1 MHGLAGDVMS
11 NNDLIQNNRD
21 YLIKQ
26 SEMLQTI
33 IGRMASNS
41 LTIKQLGLTIWTTLM
56 GLGFANKTSSL
67 FFLALISFLLLGFLD
82 AYYLYLEK
90 RFRRNFSLLAELL
103 CGFNPDGQEQV
114 KRVKGN
120 FVTLERLK
128 IGQVLQQ
135 YFDAL
140 LSWAN
145 IPYVVVLIVTLVIL
159 KTN

>member
-1 MHGLAGDVMS
+1 M
-11 NNDLIQNNRD
+11 NNENLVHKNRD

-56 GLGFANKTSSL
+56 GFGFANKNKSL
-67 FFLALISFLLLGFLD
+67 FLLALLSFAILGFFD

-90 RFRRNFSLLAELL
+90 RFRRNFNRLTELICGLNEDEEELL
-103 CGFNPDGQEQV
+103 KHLQ
-114 KRVKGN
+114 GN
-120 FVTLERLK
+120 FLVLEK
-128 IGQVLQQ
+128 IKFAQVFNQ
-135 YFDAL
+135 YLSAL

-145 IPYVVVLIVTLVIL
+145 LPYIVVFSATLVIL
-159 KTN
+159 IIN

>member
-1 MHGLAGDVMS
+1 M
-11 NNDLIQNNRD
+11 NNENLVYKNRD

-56 GLGFANKTSSL
+56 GFGFANKNKSL
-67 FFLALISFLLLGFLD
+67 FLLALLSFAILGFFD

-90 RFRRNFSLLAELL
+90 RFRRNFNRLTELICGLNEDEEELL
-103 CGFNPDGQEQV
+103 KHVQ
-114 KRVKGN
+114 GN
-120 FVTLERLK
+120 FLVLEK
-128 IGQVLQQ
+128 IKLAQIFNQ
-135 YFDAL
+135 YLSAL

-145 IPYVVVLIVTLVIL
+145 LPYIVVFSATLVIL
-159 KTN
+159 IIN

>member
-1 MHGLAGDVMS
+1 M
-11 NNDLIQNNRD
+11 NNENLVHKNRD

-56 GLGFANKTSSL
+56 GFGFANKNKSL
-67 FFLALISFLLLGFLD
+67 FLLALLSFAILGFFD

-90 RFRRNFSLLAELL
+90 RFRRNFNRLTELI
-103 CGFNPDGQEQV
+103 CGLNEDKEELIKHVQ
-114 KRVKGN
+114 GN
-120 FVTLERLK
+120 FLVLEK
-128 IGQVLQQ
+128 IKLAQVFNQ
-135 YFDAL
+135 YLSAL

-145 IPYVVVLIVTLVIL
+145 LPYIVVFSATLVIL
-159 KTN
+159 IIN

>member
-1 MHGLAGDVMS
+1 M
-11 NNDLIQNNRD
+11 NNEDLVQKNRD

-56 GLGFANKTSSL
+56 GFGFANKNKSL
-67 FFLALISFLLLGFLD
+67 FLLALFSFALLGFFD

-90 RFRRNFSLLAELL
+90 RFRRNFNRLTELI
-103 CGFNPDGQEQV
+103 CGLNGDEEEV
-114 KRVKGN
+114 LKHIKGN
-120 FVTLERLK
+120 FLVLEK
-128 IGQVLQQ
+128 FQSAQVFNQ
-135 YFDAL
+135 YLSAL

-145 IPYVVVLIVTLVIL
+145 IPYIVVVFSTVLIFIIS
-159 KTN
+159 

>member
-1 MHGLAGDVMS
+1 M
-11 NNDLIQNNRD
+11 NNENLVHKNRD

-56 GLGFANKTSSL
+56 GFGFANKNKSL
-67 FFLALISFLLLGFLD
+67 FLLALLSFAILGFFD

-90 RFRRNFSLLAELL
+90 QFRRNFNRLTELI
-103 CGFNPDGQEQV
+103 CGFNEDEEELIKHVQ
-114 KRVKGN
+114 GN
-120 FVTLERLK
+120 FLVLEKFKLT
-128 IGQVLQQ
+128 QVFNQ
-135 YFDAL
+135 YLSAL

-145 IPYVVVLIVTLVIL
+145 LPYIVVFSATLVIIII
-159 KTN
+159 N